1 MKIKMAQIPI
11 LDSIFARMS
20 SEKVRLKTAYKIS
33 KLLQATEKEMDFY
46 NEKMGGIIEKYG
58 KRNEN
63 GQLEFSEDGSTV
75 LLRTEDIQECQNEIL
90 ELQSIEV
97 ELPDVEFSIDELET
111 FEISAQDLSS
121 LTPFL
126 NE

>member
-1 MKIKMAQIPI
+1 MKVKMAQVPT
-11 LDSIFARMS
+11 LNSIFTQMS
-20 SEKVRLKTAYKIS
+20 DEKVRLKTAYKIS
-33 KLLQATEKEMDFY
+33 KLLQAIGKEMDFY

-90 ELQSIEV
+90 ELQGIEV
-97 ELPDVEFSIDELET
+97 ELPDVAFSVDELET
-111 FEISAQDLSS
+111 FEISAQDLFS

-126 NE
+126 SE